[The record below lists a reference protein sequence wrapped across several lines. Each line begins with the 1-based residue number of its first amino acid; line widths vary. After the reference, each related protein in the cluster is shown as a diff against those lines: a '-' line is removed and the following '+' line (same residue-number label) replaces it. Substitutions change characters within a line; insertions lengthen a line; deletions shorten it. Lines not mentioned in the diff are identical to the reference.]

1 MTDTAT
7 LVAQLADRVQLLE
20 DTLAIMHIVSGY
32 GPAVDS
38 GSAED
43 VAGIWTEDGV
53 YDVDTGSM
61 TGRAEIEAMVRSRS
75 HQGYIHGGCAH
86 LVGPPHILIDGDTAV
101 ATCHSQ
107 LVLRDTEQGVNRV
120 ARITANRWEF
130 ARVNGEWKVTVRTNR
145 LLDGRDEARE
155 ILAAGAS
162 GAPLSFRD

>member
-1 MTDTAT
+1 MTDTAEI
-7 LVAQLADRVQLLE
+7 VAQLAERLQLVE
-20 DTLAIMHIVSGY
+20 DKLAIMHIVSGY

-38 GSAED
+38 GSAEA
-43 VAGIWTEDGV
+43 VAGIWTADGV

-61 TGRAEIEAMVRSRS
+61 TGPAEIEAMVRSRS

-86 LVGPPHILIDGDTAV
+86 LVGPPHIQIDGDTAV

-130 ARVNGEWKVTVRTNR
+130 ARIDGEWKVTVRTNR
-145 LLDGRDEARE
+145 LLDGRPEARE
-155 ILAAGAS
+155 ILAAGV
-162 GAPLSFRD
+162 